1 MTCQDTT
8 HIAVD
13 TSFKRMPL
21 PTPKKGERMADFI
34 SKFMGNSTAV
44 KDYKD
49 SKQRYAVGASIFRDT
64 KKKQRKENLES
75 DSSILSPNPEESF
88 TDFLGRFVSDEKMTE
103 LFPDSSDRAEIA
115 SEIYD
120 NNELEMMND
129 SESGSDATPIE
140 PAIPDK
146 KEVNDEEEEED
157 EEEDEE
163 ENLMTSSSGTGAPS
177 GTIPTAVIQG
187 QGASK
192 KRKQEY
198 EEGDNMTLKGVSV
211 LTTGMAKGHNL
222 QIDSTTLEQV
232 KKCAEAFKGGVK
244 VNENHGAGIGDI
256 IGKLTNFRIEQSGD
270 QQKLLADLTF
280 LKSRQDRAKYYMD
293 LASEIPDAFG
303 ISISFSGESQMNGQD
318 FDLARCSELYSADL
332 VQHPAS
338 NPTGLFSADCGCV
351 TVDKKENINME
362 NKPAEPTDK
371 KETPSYNM
379 EDLGKQMA
387 EFADRLSALEA
398 KMNPASP
405 EEPKAEMEAS
415 AALDPKIDKKGAE
428 GNPVGDFSAVE
439 AGKIEL
445 SGVLKEIRTELSK
458 MVSAPVSHSAPAVEE
473 KKPTTFSE
481 LVNFEMKANNISKGE
496 ALRLC
501 VGKYTEQ
508 YRKELSAGG
517 FSKSF

>member
-1 MTCQDTT
+1 
-8 HIAVD
+8 
-13 TSFKRMPL
+13 MPL

-64 KKKQRKENLES
+64 KKNQAKANLES
-75 DSSILSPNPEESF
+75 DSSILSPNPDESF
-88 TDFLGRFVSDEKMTE
+88 TDFLGRFVSDEGMMA

-115 SEIYD
+115 SEIFD
-120 NNELEMMND
+120 NNEMEMIND
-129 SESGSDATPIE
+129 SESGSDSTPIE
-140 PAIPDK
+140 PAVSQNED
-146 KEVNDEEEEED
+146 ED
-157 EEEDEE
+157 EEQED
-163 ENLMTSSSGTGAPS
+163 LMSSAGGANGGGAPA

-187 QGASK
+187 KGGVK
-192 KRKQEY
+192 KKKYNY
-198 EEGDNMTLKGVSV
+198 EEGDDMTLSGVSV

-270 QQKLLADLTF
+270 QKKLLADLTF

-351 TVDKKENINME
+351 TVDKGENINME

-398 KMNPASP
+398 KMNPVDEAKDQA
-405 EEPKAEMEAS
+405 EDKAEMEAS
-415 AALDPKIDKKGAE
+415 AALNPKIDKKGSE
-428 GNPVGDFSAVE
+428 GNPTEDFSAIN

-458 MVSAPVSHSAPAVEE
+458 MVSAPIAHSAPAVEE

-517 FSKSF
+517 FKSF

>member
-1 MTCQDTT
+1 
-8 HIAVD
+8 
-13 TSFKRMPL
+13 MPL

-64 KKKQRKENLES
+64 KKKQTKASLES
-75 DSSILSPNPEESF
+75 DSSIISPNPEESF

-129 SESGSDATPIE
+129 SESGSDSTPIE
-140 PAIPDK
+140 PAIPQ
-146 KEVNDEEEEED
+146 KEDEEDEGEEDDGEEEEE
-157 EEEDEE
+157 
-163 ENLMTSSSGTGAPS
+163 LMTPA

-187 QGASK
+187 QGGAK
-192 KRKQEY
+192 KKKYNY
-198 EEGDNMTLKGVSV
+198 EEGDDMTLKGVSV
-211 LTTGMAKGHNL
+211 LTTGTAKGHNL

-232 KKCAEAFKGGVK
+232 KKCAEAFRGGVK

-351 TVDKKENINME
+351 TVDKGENINME

-387 EFADRLSALEA
+387 EFATRLSALEA

-405 EEPKAEMEAS
+405 EEPKAEMEAT
-415 AALDPKIDKKGAE
+415 APVVAE
-428 GNPVGDFSAVE
+428 KSEKEEKVEMSAVE

-458 MVSAPVSHSAPAVEE
+458 MVSAPISHSAPAVEE

-517 FSKSF
+517 FNKSF

>member
-1 MTCQDTT
+1 
-8 HIAVD
+8 
-13 TSFKRMPL
+13 MPL

-49 SKQRYAVGASIFRDT
+49 SKQRYAVGASIFRET
-64 KKKQRKENLES
+64 KKKQRKSNLQS
-75 DSSILSPNPEESF
+75 DSTIISPENDETF
-88 TDFLGRFVSDEKMTE
+88 ADFLNRFVSDEGMIAM
-103 LFPDSSDRAEIA
+103 FPDSADRAEVA

-120 NNELEMMND
+120 NHEMQMMND
-129 SESGSDATPIE
+129 SESGSDSTPIE
-140 PAIPDK
+140 PAVSQ
-146 KEVNDEEEEED
+146 KEDED
-157 EEEDEE
+157 EENGGQED
-163 ENLMTSSSGTGAPS
+163 LMTSAGGANSGGAPA

-187 QGASK
+187 QGAAK
-192 KRKQEY
+192 KKKYNY
-198 EEGDNMTLKGVSV
+198 EEGDDMTLKGVSV

-351 TVDKKENINME
+351 TVDKEENINME
-362 NKPAEPTDK
+362 NKPTELAEK

-387 EFADRLSALEA
+387 EFATRLSALEA
-398 KMNPASP
+398 KVNTVTP
-405 EEPKAEMEAS
+405 EPNSQMEATAPVS
-415 AALDPKIDKKGAE
+415 PAIDKKGKE
-428 GNPVGDFSAVE
+428 GNPTEDMSAVE

-458 MVSAPVSHSAPAVEE
+458 MVSAPIAHSAPAVDE
-473 KKPTTFSE
+473 KKPETFSE

-517 FSKSF
+517 FKSF

>member
-1 MTCQDTT
+1 
-8 HIAVD
+8 
-13 TSFKRMPL
+13 MPL

-64 KKKQRKENLES
+64 KKKQAKANLES
-75 DSSILSPNPEESF
+75 DSSIISPNPEESF

-129 SESGSDATPIE
+129 SESGSDSTPIE
-140 PAIPDK
+140 PAIPQ
-146 KEVNDEEEEED
+146 KEDEDEEDGGEEDDGEEEE
-157 EEEDEE
+157 
-163 ENLMTSSSGTGAPS
+163 LMTPA

-187 QGASK
+187 QGGAK
-192 KRKQEY
+192 KKNYNY
-198 EEGDNMTLKGVSV
+198 EEGDDMTLKGVSV
-211 LTTGMAKGHNL
+211 LTTGTAKGHNL

-351 TVDKKENINME
+351 TVDKGENINME

-387 EFADRLSALEA
+387 EFATRLSALEA

-405 EEPKAEMEAS
+405 EEPKAEMEAT
-415 AALDPKIDKKGAE
+415 APVVAE
-428 GNPVGDFSAVE
+428 KSEKEEKVEMSAVE

-458 MVSAPVSHSAPAVEE
+458 MVSAPISHSAPAVEE

-517 FSKSF
+517 FNKSF

>member
-1 MTCQDTT
+1 MND
-8 HIAVD
+8 
-13 TSFKRMPL
+13 MPL
-21 PTPKKGERMADFI
+21 PTPRKGEKMADFI
-34 SKFMGNSTAV
+34 SKFMANKIAN
-44 KDYKD
+44 KDYGD
-49 SKQRYAVGASIFRDT
+49 SKQRYAVGASIFREA
-64 KKKQRKENLES
+64 KKKQKKSNLQA
-75 DSSILSPNPEESF
+75 DSTILTPEASETF
-88 TDFLGRFVSDEKMTE
+88 AEFLGRFVSDEAMIA

-129 SESGSDATPIE
+129 SESGSDSTPIE
-140 PAIPDK
+140 PAIPDR
-146 KEVNDEEEEED
+146 KEVNEEEEED
-157 EEEDEE
+157 EEEEE
-163 ENLMTSSSGTGAPS
+163 EDENLMTPSGGANGGGAPA

-187 QGASK
+187 QGGYK
-192 KRKQEY
+192 KKKYDY
-198 EEGDNMTLKGVSV
+198 EEGNDMTIKGVSV
-211 LTTGMAKGHNL
+211 LTAGPAKGHNL
-222 QIDSTTLEQV
+222 QIDSKTLEQV
-232 KKCAEAFKGGVK
+232 KKCAEQFKGGVK

-256 IGKLTNFRIEQSGD
+256 IGKLTNFRIDESGN
-270 QQKLLADLTF
+270 KLLADLTF
-280 LKSRQDRAKYYMD
+280 LKSRQERAKYYMD

-303 ISISFSGESQMNGQD
+303 ISISFSGESEQNGQD

-351 TVDKKENINME
+351 TVDKGENINME

-387 EFADRLSALEA
+387 EFAYRLSAMEA

-405 EEPKAEMEAS
+405 EEPKSEMGATAPVVAEKSEKEEKVEM
-415 AALDPKIDKKGAE
+415 
-428 GNPVGDFSAVE
+428 SAVE

-458 MVSAPVSHSAPAVEE
+458 MVSAPISHSAPAVEE

-517 FSKSF
+517 FNKSF

>member
-1 MTCQDTT
+1 
-8 HIAVD
+8 
-13 TSFKRMPL
+13 MPL
-21 PTPKKGERMADFI
+21 PTPKKGEKMADFI

-64 KKKQRKENLES
+64 KKKQRRENLES
-75 DSSILSPNPEESF
+75 DSSILSPNPDESF
-88 TDFLGRFVSDEKMTE
+88 TDFLGRFVSDEGMMA

-115 SEIYD
+115 SEIFD
-120 NNELEMMND
+120 NNEMEMINN
-129 SESGSDATPIE
+129 SESGSDSTPIE
-140 PAIPDK
+140 PAVSQNED
-146 KEVNDEEEEED
+146 ED
-157 EEEDEE
+157 EEQED
-163 ENLMTSSSGTGAPS
+163 LMSSAGGANGGGAPS

-187 QGASK
+187 QGGAK
-192 KRKQEY
+192 KKKYNY
-198 EEGDNMTLKGVSV
+198 EEGDDMTLKGVSV

-351 TVDKKENINME
+351 TVDKGENINME
-362 NKPAEPTDK
+362 NKPAETTDK

-415 AALDPKIDKKGAE
+415 AALDPKIDKKGSE

-458 MVSAPVSHSAPAVEE
+458 MVSAPISHSAPAVEE

-517 FSKSF
+517 FKSF

>member
-1 MTCQDTT
+1 
-8 HIAVD
+8 
-13 TSFKRMPL
+13 MPL

-34 SKFMGNSTAV
+34 SKFMGDSTAV

-64 KKKQRKENLES
+64 KKKQAKANLES
-75 DSSILSPNPEESF
+75 DSSIISPNPEESF

-129 SESGSDATPIE
+129 SESGSDSTPIE
-140 PAIPDK
+140 PAIPQ
-146 KEVNDEEEEED
+146 KEDEDEEDGGGEDDGEEEEE
-157 EEEDEE
+157 
-163 ENLMTSSSGTGAPS
+163 LMTPA

-187 QGASK
+187 QGGAK
-192 KRKQEY
+192 KKNYNY
-198 EEGDNMTLKGVSV
+198 EEGDDMTLKGVSV
-211 LTTGMAKGHNL
+211 LTTGTAKGHNL

-351 TVDKKENINME
+351 TVDKGENINME

-387 EFADRLSALEA
+387 EFATRLSALEA

-405 EEPKAEMEAS
+405 EEPKAEM
-415 AALDPKIDKKGAE
+415 GATA
-428 GNPVGDFSAVE
+428 PVVAEKSEKEEKVEMSAVE

-458 MVSAPVSHSAPAVEE
+458 MVSAPISHSAPAVEE

-517 FSKSF
+517 FNKSF

>member
-1 MTCQDTT
+1 
-8 HIAVD
+8 
-13 TSFKRMPL
+13 MPL
-21 PTPKKGERMADFI
+21 PTPRKGEKMADFI
-34 SKFMGNSTAV
+34 SKFMANKIAS
-44 KDYKD
+44 KDYGD
-49 SKQRYAVGASIFRDT
+49 SKQRYAVGASIFREA
-64 KKKQRKENLES
+64 KKKQRKSNLQA
-75 DSSILSPNPEESF
+75 DSTILTPEPSETF
-88 TDFLGRFVSDEKMTE
+88 AEFLGRFVSDEAMIA

-129 SESGSDATPIE
+129 SESGSDSTPIE

-163 ENLMTSSSGTGAPS
+163 ENLMTSSSGTGAPA

-187 QGASK
+187 QGGAK
-192 KRKQEY
+192 KTKYDY
-198 EEGDNMTLKGVSV
+198 EEGNDMTIKGVSV
-211 LTTGMAKGHNL
+211 LTAGPAKGHNL
-222 QIDSTTLEQV
+222 QIDSKTLEQV
-232 KKCAEAFKGGVK
+232 KKCAEQFKGGVK

-256 IGKLTNFRIEQSGD
+256 IGKLTNFRIDESGN
-270 QQKLLADLTF
+270 KLLADLTF
-280 LKSRQDRAKYYMD
+280 LKSRQERAKYYMD

-303 ISISFSGESQMNGQD
+303 ISISFSGESEQNGHE
-318 FDLARCSELYSADL
+318 FDLARCAELYSADL

-338 NPTGLFSADCGCV
+338 NPTGLFSADCGRV
-351 TVDKKENINME
+351 TVDKGENINME

-379 EDLGKQMA
+379 EDLGKRMEDLA
-387 EFADRLSALEA
+387 SRLSALEA
-398 KMNPASP
+398 KMNSDDDSDDDSDD
-405 EEPKAEMEAS
+405 KAEMEATS
-415 AALDPKIDKKGAE
+415 PVVPEKSDKAE
-428 GNPVGDFSAVE
+428 KKDEGKPSTDMSAVE

-458 MVSAPVSHSAPAVEE
+458 MVSSPISHSAPAVDE
-473 KKPTTFSE
+473 KKPTTFAE

-517 FSKSF
+517 FNKSF

>member
-1 MTCQDTT
+1 
-8 HIAVD
+8 
-13 TSFKRMPL
+13 MPL

-64 KKKQRKENLES
+64 KKRQAKANLES
-75 DSSILSPNPEESF
+75 DSSIISPNPEESF

-129 SESGSDATPIE
+129 SESGSDSTPIE
-140 PAIPDK
+140 PAIPQ
-146 KEVNDEEEEED
+146 KEDEEDEGEEDDGEEEEE
-157 EEEDEE
+157 
-163 ENLMTSSSGTGAPS
+163 LMTPA

-187 QGASK
+187 QGGA
-192 KRKQEY
+192 KRKKYNY
-198 EEGDNMTLKGVSV
+198 EEGDDMTLKGVSV
-211 LTTGMAKGHNL
+211 LTTGTAKGHNL

-351 TVDKKENINME
+351 TVDKGENINME

-387 EFADRLSALEA
+387 ELASRLSALEA
-398 KMNPASP
+398 KMTSADES
-405 EEPKAEMEAS
+405 EDESDDKAEMEATS
-415 AALDPKIDKKGAE
+415 PVVPEKSEKVDKKASDE
-428 GNPVGDFSAVE
+428 KPTDMSAVE

-458 MVSAPVSHSAPAVEE
+458 MVSAPISHSAPAVEE
-473 KKPTTFSE
+473 KKPTTFAE

-517 FSKSF
+517 FNKSF

>member
-1 MTCQDTT
+1 
-8 HIAVD
+8 
-13 TSFKRMPL
+13 MPL

-64 KKKQRKENLES
+64 KKKQAKANLES
-75 DSSILSPNPEESF
+75 DSSIISPNPEESF

-129 SESGSDATPIE
+129 SESGSDSTPIE
-140 PAIPDK
+140 PAIPQ
-146 KEVNDEEEEED
+146 KEDEDEKDEGEEDDGEEEEE
-157 EEEDEE
+157 
-163 ENLMTSSSGTGAPS
+163 LMTPA

-187 QGASK
+187 QGGAK
-192 KRKQEY
+192 KKKYNY
-198 EEGDNMTLKGVSV
+198 EEGDDMTLKGVSV
-211 LTTGMAKGHNL
+211 LTTGTAKGHNL

-351 TVDKKENINME
+351 TVDKGQNINME

-387 EFADRLSALEA
+387 EFATRLSALEA

-405 EEPKAEMEAS
+405 EEPKDKMEAT
-415 AALDPKIDKKGAE
+415 APVVAE
-428 GNPVGDFSAVE
+428 KSEKEEKVEMSAVE

-458 MVSAPVSHSAPAVEE
+458 MVSAPISHSAPAVEE

-517 FSKSF
+517 FNKSF

>member
-1 MTCQDTT
+1 
-8 HIAVD
+8 
-13 TSFKRMPL
+13 MPL

-64 KKKQRKENLES
+64 KKKQAKANLES
-75 DSSILSPNPEESF
+75 DSSIISPNPEESF

-129 SESGSDATPIE
+129 SESGSDSTPIE
-140 PAIPDK
+140 PAIPQ
-146 KEVNDEEEEED
+146 KEDEDEEDGGEEDDGEEEEE
-157 EEEDEE
+157 
-163 ENLMTSSSGTGAPS
+163 LMTPA

-187 QGASK
+187 QGGTK
-192 KRKQEY
+192 KKNYNY
-198 EEGDNMTLKGVSV
+198 EEGDDMTLKAVSV
-211 LTTGMAKGHNL
+211 LTTGTAKGHNL

-256 IGKLTNFRIEQSGD
+256 IGKLTNFRIEQSGE

-387 EFADRLSALEA
+387 EFATRLSALEA

-405 EEPKAEMEAS
+405 EEPKAEMEAT
-415 AALDPKIDKKGAE
+415 APVVAE
-428 GNPVGDFSAVE
+428 KSEKEEKVEMSAVE

-458 MVSAPVSHSAPAVEE
+458 MVSAPISHSAPAVEE

-517 FSKSF
+517 FNKSF

>member
-1 MTCQDTT
+1 
-8 HIAVD
+8 
-13 TSFKRMPL
+13 
-21 PTPKKGERMADFI
+21 MADFI

-75 DSSILSPNPEESF
+75 DSSILSPNPDESF
-88 TDFLGRFVSDEKMTE
+88 TDFLGRFVSDDKMTE
-103 LFPDSSDRAEIA
+103 LFPESSDRAEIA

-140 PAIPDK
+140 PAIPQ
-146 KEVNDEEEEED
+146 KEDED
-157 EEEDEE
+157 EEDGGEEDDGQDKED
-163 ENLMTSSSGTGAPS
+163 LMTPVGGANGGGAPA

-280 LKSRQDRAKYYMD
+280 LKSRQERAKYYMD

-351 TVDKKENINME
+351 TVDKGQNINME
-362 NKPAEPTDK
+362 NKPAELTDK
-371 KETPSYNM
+371 KDSPSYNM
-379 EDLGKQMA
+379 EDLGKRMEDLA
-387 EFADRLSALEA
+387 YRLSALEA
-398 KMNPASP
+398 KMNSADKS
-405 EEPKAEMEAS
+405 EDKSDDKAEMEATAPVVAEKS
-415 AALDPKIDKKGAE
+415 DKEEKVE
-428 GNPVGDFSAVE
+428 MSAVE

-458 MVSAPVSHSAPAVEE
+458 MVSAPISHSAPAVEE

>member
-1 MTCQDTT
+1 
-8 HIAVD
+8 
-13 TSFKRMPL
+13 MPL
-21 PTPKKGERMADFI
+21 PTPKKGESLADFM

-44 KDYKD
+44 KDYTD
-49 SKQRYAVGASIFRDT
+49 NKQRYAVGASLFREA
-64 KKKQRKENLES
+64 KKKQRRKNLASNRSLLTPDEG
-75 DSSILSPNPEESF
+75 ETF
-88 TDFLGRFVSDEKMTE
+88 TDFMGRFVSDENMIG
-103 LFPDSSDRAEIA
+103 LFPDSADRAEIA
-115 SEIYD
+115 SEIFD
-120 NNELEMMND
+120 NNEENLESQSQSD
-129 SESGSDATPIE
+129 GESGSDSTDIE
-140 PAIPDK
+140 PAIGK
-146 KEVNDEEEEED
+146 STSED
-157 EEEDEE
+157 EEEDEDEAE
-163 ENLMTSSSGTGAPS
+163 EKEDEEEMAYPTGGSTPA

-187 QGASK
+187 QGK
-192 KRKQEY
+192 KKYNY
-198 EEGDNMTLKGVSV
+198 EEGNNMTLKGVSV
-211 LTTGMAKGHNL
+211 LTTGMAKGHQL
-222 QIDSTTLEQV
+222 EIDGTTLEQV
-232 KKCAEAFKGGVK
+232 KNCAEQFKGGVK
-244 VNENHGAGIGDI
+244 VNENHGAGIADI
-256 IGKLTNFRIEQSGD
+256 IGKLTNFRIDESGS
-270 QQKLLADLTF
+270 KLLADLTF

-303 ISISFSGESQMNGQD
+303 ISISFSGESEQNGHE
-318 FDLARCSELYSADL
+318 FDLARCAELYSADL

-351 TVDKKENINME
+351 TVDKGENINME

-387 EFADRLSALEA
+387 ELASRLSALEA
-398 KMNPASP
+398 KMTSADES
-405 EEPKAEMEAS
+405 EDESDDKAEMEATS
-415 AALDPKIDKKGAE
+415 PVVPEKNDKAE
-428 GNPVGDFSAVE
+428 KKDEGKPSTDMSAVE

-458 MVSAPVSHSAPAVEE
+458 MVSAPISHSAPAVDE
-473 KKPTTFSE
+473 KKPTTFAE

>member
-1 MTCQDTT
+1 
-8 HIAVD
+8 
-13 TSFKRMPL
+13 MPL
-21 PTPKKGERMADFI
+21 PTPKKGEKMADFI

-64 KKKQRKENLES
+64 KKKQAKANLES
-75 DSSILSPNPEESF
+75 DSSIISPNPEESF
-88 TDFLGRFVSDEKMTE
+88 TDFLGRFVSDERMTE

-129 SESGSDATPIE
+129 SESGSDSTPIE
-140 PAIPDK
+140 PAIPQ
-146 KEVNDEEEEED
+146 KEDEDEEDGGEEDDGEEEEE
-157 EEEDEE
+157 
-163 ENLMTSSSGTGAPS
+163 LMTPSGGANGGGAPA

-187 QGASK
+187 QGSSK
-192 KRKQEY
+192 NKKQEY
-198 EEGDNMTLKGVSV
+198 EEGGNMTLKGVSV
-211 LTTGMAKGHNL
+211 LTTGTAKGHNL

-256 IGKLTNFRIEQSGD
+256 IGKLTNFRIEQSGE

-387 EFADRLSALEA
+387 EFATRLSALEA
-398 KMNPASP
+398 KMNPVAP
-405 EEPKAEMEAS
+405 EEPKAEMEATAPVVAEKS
-415 AALDPKIDKKGAE
+415 DKEEKVE
-428 GNPVGDFSAVE
+428 MSAVE

-458 MVSAPVSHSAPAVEE
+458 MVSAPISHSAPAVEE

-517 FSKSF
+517 FKSF

>member
-1 MTCQDTT
+1 
-8 HIAVD
+8 
-13 TSFKRMPL
+13 MPL
-21 PTPKKGERMADFI
+21 PTPKKGEKMADFI
-34 SKFMGNSTAV
+34 SKFMGHPTAV

-49 SKQRYAVGASIFRDT
+49 TKQRYAVGASIFRDT
-64 KKKQRKENLES
+64 KKKQRKSNLQSEGT
-75 DSSILSPNPEESF
+75 ILTPEDNETF
-88 TDFLGRFVSDEKMTE
+88 ADFLNRFVSDEGMIAM
-103 LFPDSSDRAEIA
+103 FPDSADRAEIA

-120 NNELEMMND
+120 NHEMQMMND
-129 SESGSDATPIE
+129 SESGSDSTPIE
-140 PAIPDK
+140 PA
-146 KEVNDEEEEED
+146 VAQEED
-157 EEEDEE
+157 EDEEDGGQED
-163 ENLMTSSSGTGAPS
+163 LMSSAGGANSGGAPA

-187 QGASK
+187 QGGAK
-192 KRKQEY
+192 KKKYNY

-351 TVDKKENINME
+351 TVDKRENINME

-405 EEPKAEMEAS
+405 EEPKAEMEAT
-415 AALDPKIDKKGAE
+415 APVIDKKGSE
-428 GNPVGDFSAVE
+428 GNPTTDMSAIE

-458 MVSAPVSHSAPAVEE
+458 MVSAPIAHSAPAVEE

-517 FSKSF
+517 FKSF

>member
-1 MTCQDTT
+1 
-8 HIAVD
+8 
-13 TSFKRMPL
+13 MPL

-49 SKQRYAVGASIFRDT
+49 SKQRYAVGASIFRDI
-64 KKKQRKENLES
+64 KKKQAKANLES
-75 DSSILSPNPEESF
+75 DKSIISPNPDETF
-88 TDFLGRFVSDEKMTE
+88 TDFLGRFVSDERMIA

-115 SEIYD
+115 SEVYD
-120 NNELEMMND
+120 NNEMEMMND

-163 ENLMTSSSGTGAPS
+163 ENLMTSSSGTGAPA

-211 LTTGMAKGHNL
+211 LTTGTAKGHNL

-379 EDLGKQMA
+379 EDLGKRMEDLA
-387 EFADRLSALEA
+387 SRLSALEA
-398 KMNPASP
+398 KMNPADKS
-405 EEPKAEMEAS
+405 EDKSDDKAEMSAS

-458 MVSAPVSHSAPAVEE
+458 MVSAPISHSAPAVEE